1 MQFLTFLTFF
11 PPNFSFCALLQAAA
25 YINNDPTNMT
35 DTVLDVSVM
44 HMEAILCTLLCVI
57 PISNLICMHMKL
69 LLRGEWQYKEIVFY
83 SWVHG
88 KQETGCLVHGSLFS
102 LVNPFLCYRPYKV
115 ATKGHI
121 KLRISCH
128 FQANEFLLVV
138 TKC

>member
-35 DTVLDVSVM
+35 DSVECQCHAYGSNFM
-44 HMEAILCTLLCVI
+44 HS
-57 PISNLICMHMKL
+57 ISNLICMHMKL
-69 LLRGEWQYKEIVFY
+69 LLRGEWQYKEIIFY